1 MLCTQESK
9 VRTIYATKQ
18 QFQIRR
24 QKLGGRG
31 GCWDAERVEPVHSQ
45 LRSA

>member
-9 VRTIYATKQ
+9 ERTIYATKQ

-24 QKLGGRG
+24 QKLQGGRG
-31 GCWDAERVEPVHSQ
+31 GCWDAERVEPVHPQ
-45 LRSA
+45 HRS